1 MSMKLQR
8 CCTDFRGTGVLQLC
22 NECFLGSQGFLK
34 LHFSRTFLM
43 CIQQLFPVEG
53 SHITWR
59 VILPTPLAI
68 KKEPN
73 HCLKERLKI
82 SCQEHCVL
90 ASKPEQV
97 VSRWRLGY
105 TIPPCVCVCLKML
118 AASCVCARV
127 PLQKIPCNPVHNHKQ
142 THSSA
147 NRTGESLLLHL
158 LLEGQDMVLLLFQ
171 L

>member
-1 MSMKLQR
+1 MKLQR

-68 KKEPN
+68 KKDQLSGALRFGIETGAGS
-73 HCLKERLKI
+73 KSVEVRLYNT
-82 SCQEHCVL
+82 SL
-90 ASKPEQV
+90 
-97 VSRWRLGY
+97 
-105 TIPPCVCVCLKML
+105 CVCVFEN
-118 AASCVCARV
+118 ASC
-127 PLQKIPCNPVHNHKQ
+127 
-142 THSSA
+142 
-147 NRTGESLLLHL
+147 
-158 LLEGQDMVLLLFQ
+158 
-171 L
+171 

>member
-1 MSMKLQR
+1 MKLQR

-59 VILPTPLAI
+59 VILPTPF
-68 KKEPN
+68 
-73 HCLKERLKI
+73 RLYNT
-82 SCQEHCVL
+82 SL
-90 ASKPEQV
+90 
-97 VSRWRLGY
+97 
-105 TIPPCVCVCLKML
+105 CVCLKML

-127 PLQKIPCNPVHNHKQ
+127 PLQKIPCNPVHNHKK

-147 NRTGESLLLHL
+147 SRTGESLLLHL